1 VFKQVQVPAGG
12 QQSVQVAAGSRV
24 TPPPLSSGDGGGTQ
38 QMTASKDIRGP
49 SPEFPQ
55 LCEYG
60 LRHPNKG
67 EPSAPVRADQVATAM
82 AFLAQ
87 FRPTKR
93 GTYSS
98 YYLKHA
104 AERWGGRNGLSGYVS
119 NGALIAA
126 AFCLGL
132 VIDEY
137 LSCFPTSP
145 NAKIGISKRDYVKL
159 VGY

>member
-1 VFKQVQVPAGG
+1 VT
-12 QQSVQVAAGSRV
+12 VAENSA
-24 TPPPLSSGDGGGTQ
+24 TQ
-38 QMTASKDIRGP
+38 KRAEGP
-49 SPEFPQ
+49 WPEFPQ

-60 LRHPNKG
+60 LRSAKG
-67 EPSAPVRADQVATAM
+67 HRPTRVSEDQVFTAVM
-82 AFLAQ
+82 FLSQ

-93 GTYSS
+93 GTYDS
-98 YYLKHA
+98 YFLKHA
-104 AERWGGRNGLSGYVS
+104 AERWGGKVGLCSYIS

-126 AFCLGL
+126 ALCLGL